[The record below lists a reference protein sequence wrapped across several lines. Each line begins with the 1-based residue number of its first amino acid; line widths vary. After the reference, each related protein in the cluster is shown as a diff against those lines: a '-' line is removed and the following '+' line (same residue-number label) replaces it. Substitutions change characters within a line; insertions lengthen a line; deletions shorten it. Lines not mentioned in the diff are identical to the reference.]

1 LEDEEDILI
10 WKTRQNIEYQYKMPY
25 IFYVDD
31 DYIKNILEQT
41 KEI

>member
-1 LEDEEDILI
+1 MENYS
-10 WKTRQNIEYQYKMPY
+10 KYRVSVQKA
-25 IFYVDD
+25 FYVDD